1 MKKALTVAI
10 AVLLVALSV
19 LPAFAESVQ
28 SPTAKPTKYVVTVD
42 TSAGGGSADV
52 KYEGEIGPDGMQ
64 KILLTASPEEGFVF
78 LGWSI
83 AGSYTPVGKLTDATL
98 EVIASGDLTVV
109 PTFAKKGSPEE
120 TKPFVPSEP
129 GGDKSKDTGSK
140 SPQTGSQDAVAYI
153 ILGVSA
159 LAVAAV
165 VVSAKR
171 RSAKK

>member
-83 AGSYTPVGKLTDATL
+83 A
-98 EVIASGDLTVV
+98 
-109 PTFAKKGSPEE
+109 
-120 TKPFVPSEP
+120 VPSEP

>member
-52 KYEGEIGPDGMQ
+52 KYEGEIGPDGTQ

-109 PTFAKKGSPEE
+109 PTFAKKGSHPR
-120 TKPFVPSEP
+120 KSSPAALMPPWSSGSSSSRKAPPSRCCRFRP
-129 GGDKSKDTGSK
+129 C
-140 SPQTGSQDAVAYI
+140 
-153 ILGVSA
+153 
-159 LAVAAV
+159 
-165 VVSAKR
+165 
-171 RSAKK
+171 